1 MANKPCAGAA
11 ARRRVPAAGAFSV
24 VAALAFAS
32 PAHALDWRF
41 EPSLSASAIYTDNIN
56 QSSSNPQD
64 GLILSATPGF
74 TLQSK
79 GSRRVQASMQYG
91 LSGVTRFGGNQS
103 DNFYHNLTAVGKA
116 ELARDFLFI
125 DGSAHISQ
133 QLISLLGSPADATV
147 NNSNRATVGTY
158 SISPYLQRRLGTFA
172 NAQMRY
178 TASGAIFDNQAV
190 NANNS
195 SVNAV
200 TAGLASG
207 TRFDDLT
214 WGLDYSLRKADYR
227 SGASTTFESASARLG
242 YALTRKFRVFG
253 TVGHDWNDYPSLT
266 ATSGA
271 SYSAGFGWA
280 PSRRTSV
287 EASAGKRYFGNTY
300 SLSARHRTR
309 MSNWNASYSEDASD
323 ITQFLFTSGT
333 RYNYLCP
340 DAQGNPQIITDWPY
354 SFPPS
359 SGCLQFG
366 GTPGLMF
373 DLRSG
378 VFIARTAR
386 AGVSWGIRKV
396 TYSLNYSDSRRM
408 FVAANVEDR
417 TQSLGATAIYRMTP
431 RTSLNGGL
439 TLTRT
444 HMPAELVGTLH
455 DDDLMIFS
463 LGVSHSFAEKLDGAL
478 IFRHI
483 KRDSNVAT
491 YGYDENNLMASVN
504 MRF

>member
-1 MANKPCAGAA
+1 M
-11 ARRRVPAAGAFSV
+11 
-24 VAALAFAS
+24 ALAFVS
-32 PAHALDWRF
+32 TAHALDWRF
-41 EPSLSASAIYTDNIN
+41 EPSLTASAAYTDNIN

-64 GLILSATPGF
+64 GMILTAIPGF
-74 TLQSK
+74 TLQSQ

-116 ELARDFLFI
+116 ELAKDFLFI
-125 DGSAHISQ
+125 DGSAHVSQ
-133 QLISLLGSPADATV
+133 QLISLIGSPADATT

-158 SISPYLQRRLGTFA
+158 SISPYIQRRLGTFA
-172 NAQMRY
+172 NAQVRY
-178 TASGAIFDNQAV
+178 TASGAIFDNQTAV

-207 TRFDDLT
+207 TRYNDFT
-214 WGLDYSLRKADYR
+214 WGLNYSLRKADN
-227 SGASTTFESASARLG
+227 SHGANTTFENASARLG

-266 ATSGA
+266 ATSGD

-280 PSRRTSV
+280 PSRRTNV

-323 ITQFLFTSGT
+323 ITQFLQTSGT
-333 RYNYLCP
+333 RYDYLCLNA
-340 DAQGNPQIITDWPY
+340 DGSLDKIVRDWPY

-359 SGCLQFG
+359 SNCIAFG
-366 GTPGLMF
+366 GTPGLLF

-378 VFIARTAR
+378 VFIAKTAR

-396 TYSLNYSDSRRM
+396 TYSLNYSDSRRLYT
-408 FVAANVEDR
+408 AANAEDR

-431 RTSLNGGL
+431 RTSLNGSL
-439 TLTRT
+439 VLTRT

-455 DDDLMIFS
+455 DDDLMTVS
-463 LGVSHSFAEKLDGAL
+463 LGISHSFAEKLDGAL
-478 IFRHI
+478 IFRHT
-483 KRDSNVAT
+483 KRDSNVAN
-491 YGYDENNLMASVN
+491 YSYDENNLMASVN

>member
-1 MANKPCAGAA
+1 MI
-11 ARRRVPAAGAFSV
+11 
-24 VAALAFAS
+24 FAS
-32 PAHALDWRF
+32 SAHAVDWRF
-41 EPSLSASAIYTDNIN
+41 QPYLNASATYSDNIR
-56 QSSSNPQD
+56 QSSNNPQN
-64 GLILSATPGF
+64 GLILTAMPGF
-74 TLQSK
+74 MLQSE

-91 LSGVTRFGGNQS
+91 LSGVTRLGGNQS

-116 ELARDFLFI
+116 EMVKDFLFI
-125 DGSAHISQ
+125 DGSANISQ

-158 SISPYLQRRLGTFA
+158 SLSPYIQRRLGTFA
-172 NAQMRY
+172 NAQVRY
-178 TASGAIFDNQAV
+178 TASGAIFDNKAAV

-214 WGLDYSLRKADYR
+214 WGLNYSLRKADYS
-227 SGASTTFESASARLG
+227 SGTSTTFENASVRLG

-266 ATSGA
+266 PTSGD
-271 SYSAGFGWA
+271 SYSAGFGWS
-280 PSRRTSV
+280 PTRRTSV

-323 ITQFLFTSGT
+323 ITQFMFTSGT
-333 RYNYLCP
+333 RYDYLCP
-340 DAQGNPQIITDWPY
+340 DAQGNVQLITDWPY
-354 SFPPS
+354 SIPPGPS
-359 SGCLQFG
+359 CIAFG
-366 GTPGLMF
+366 GTPGLVY

-378 VFIARTAR
+378 VFIAKTAR

-396 TYSLNYSDSRRM
+396 TYSLNYSDSRRLY
-408 FVAANVEDR
+408 VAVNAEDR
-417 TQSLGATAIYRMTP
+417 TQTLSATAIYRMTP
-431 RTSLNGGL
+431 RTSLNSGL
-439 TLTRT
+439 SLTRSFI
-444 HMPAELVGTLH
+444 PAALVVTPH
-455 DDDLMIFS
+455 NDDLMTLS
-463 LGVSHSFAEKLDGAL
+463 VGLDHRFAKDLNGGL
-478 IFRHI
+478 IFRHT
-483 KRDSNVAT
+483 KRDSNVANF
-491 YGYDENNLMASVN
+491 GYDENSLMASVN